1 MKVDKIYKLI
11 DELIDVND
19 YNNSGGT
26 NGLYLLFSQ
35 WKEDS
40 FWSFVQSYLT
50 KEGFVN
56 MIKTSDKEILEK
68 QNLKLMFANGNTHE
82 FIELFNTK
90 EVDDD
95 ENN

>member
-1 MKVDKIYKLI
+1 MNAEKMYEFASKV
-11 DELIDVND
+11 EEVNTK
-19 YNNSGGT
+19 NTSGGT
-26 NGLYLLFSQ
+26 NGLYLLFTQ
-35 WKEDS
+35 WKEDT
-40 FWSFVQSYLT
+40 FWTFVQSYLT
-50 KEGFVN
+50 KEGFLH
-56 MIKTSDKEILEK
+56 MIKNSNEEILER